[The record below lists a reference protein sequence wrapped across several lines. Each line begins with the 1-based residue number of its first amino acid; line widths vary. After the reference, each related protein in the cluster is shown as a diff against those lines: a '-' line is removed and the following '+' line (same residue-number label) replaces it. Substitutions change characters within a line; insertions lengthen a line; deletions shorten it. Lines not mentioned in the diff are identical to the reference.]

1 MLRTI
6 LFGPGSLK
14 PGGKKPNSPRTCGK
28 LWGVA
33 GVTPGAIAFVSVLVS
48 FQFCLVS
55 RAGAQ
60 FMP

>member
-28 LWGVA
+28 LWGVT
-33 GVTPGAIAFVSVLVS
+33 GVTPGAIAFISVLISFYFVS
-48 FQFCLVS
+48 F
-55 RAGAQ
+55 RG
-60 FMP
+60 P

>member
-28 LWGVA
+28 LWAVT

-55 RAGAQ
+55 RAVAQ